1 MTLVNPVVKTV
12 VKETKNR
19 LWAPLRVPSWHI
31 AHIRLKVRKSLENGR
46 FRMKKG
52 FPVFTGNPAR
62 GAKGIRTPDPLHAME
77 MRYQLR
83 HSPVVCLANV
93 E

>member
-1 MTLVNPVVKTV
+1 MGTSTGTFV
-12 VKETKNR
+12 
-19 LWAPLRVPSWHI
+19 
-31 AHIRLKVRKSLENGR
+31 AHRPHTSQGQKIVGKWP